1 MHLALVRRDMK
12 ASPIRLERPAERD
25 GQTTLPQD
33 VVRDQSLRVQFF
45 LIAGSVLWA
54 VTLAMDLT
62 VAPHGDRGPYL
73 LWFDLAGLALTAGSA
88 LFVRAGG
95 AAPRRRLDLAIASVP
110 LHGLLLGLLQS
121 WVPQPTTMR
130 PLSAIVV
137 LVLFFGLLAP
147 TRPRTL
153 LVVGLLAACMDPVAV
168 WIAHLRG
175 LPVPDPLTTVLLFY
189 PNYVCAVLAVAPSTI
204 LYRLGREIRAARA
217 LGSYQLVER
226 LGEGG
231 MGEVWL
237 ARHRLLARPAAIK
250 LVRPDRLGDARSQA
264 ITLARFEREAQ
275 ATAALTSP
283 HTIRVFDFGVSDEG
297 AFYYVMELLDG
308 RDLESVVQAFGPLPP
323 ARVVHLL
330 RQICRSLAEAH
341 AQGLIHRDIKP
352 ANVFLCRMGL
362 DYDVVKVLDFG
373 LVRHEDR
380 STAPTWAT
388 SAITYGTPAY
398 MAPEA
403 ILGEA
408 DVDRRADV
416 YAIGCVAY
424 YLLTGHR
431 VFAGP
436 TPMKLLMQH
445 VNERPVPPSERVGR
459 AIPPALE
466 ALVLTCLQKDPRA
479 RPSDAG
485 ALLRQVCACTVD
497 GEWDEDAARGWWERH
512 LPAAGGARRRVEQ
525 RAS

>member
-1 MHLALVRRDMK
+1 MDV
-12 ASPIRLERPAERD
+12 SPIRLERAAAEQS
-25 GQTTLPQD
+25 GPTTLPQD
-33 VVRDQSLRVQFF
+33 VARDQLLRVQFF
-45 LIAGSVLWA
+45 LIAGTVLWA
-54 VTLAMDLT
+54 ITLAMDAT

-73 LWFDLAGLALTAGSA
+73 LWFELGGLLLTAGSA

-95 AAPRRRLDLAIASVP
+95 GASRWRVDLAIATVP

-121 WVPQPTTMR
+121 WAPQPTTAR
-130 PLSAIVV
+130 PLSGIVV

-153 LVVGLLAACMDPVAV
+153 LVVGLLASVMDPVAV

-175 LPVPDPLTTVLLFY
+175 LQVPDPVTAVLLFY
-189 PNYVCAVLAVAPSTI
+189 PNYVCALLAVAPSTI

-217 LGSYQLVER
+217 LGSYQLLER
-226 LGEGG
+226 IGEGG
-231 MGEVWL
+231 MGEVWV
-237 ARHRLLARPAAIK
+237 ARHRLLARQAAIK
-250 LVRPDRLGDARSQA
+250 LVRRDRLGDASAQA
-264 ITLARFEREAQ
+264 VTLDRFEREAQ

-283 HTIRVFDFGVSDEG
+283 HTIRVFDFGIAADG
-297 AFYYVMELLDG
+297 TFYYVMELLDG
-308 RDLESVVQAFGPLPP
+308 CDLESLVATFGPLPP

-341 AQGLIHRDIKP
+341 AHGLIHRDVKP
-352 ANVFLCRMGL
+352 ANIFLCRLGL
-362 DYDVVKVLDFG
+362 DHDVVKVLDFG

-388 SAITYGTPAY
+388 TAVTYGTPAY

-424 YLLTGHR
+424 YMLTGHR

-436 TPMKLLMQH
+436 TPMKLLVQH
-445 VNERPVPPSERVGR
+445 VNDRPVPPSQRV
-459 AIPPALE
+459 AQPIPPALD
-466 ALVLTCLQKDPRA
+466 ALVMSCLHKDPQA
-479 RPSDAG
+479 RPADAG
-485 ALLRQVCACTVD
+485 VLLQQVAACTVD
-497 GEWDEDAARGWWERH
+497 GDWDDGAARGWWERH
-512 LPAAGGARRRVEQ
+512 LPPAGGTRWKAEQ

>member
-1 MHLALVRRDMK
+1 MSAV
-12 ASPIRLERPAERD
+12 PIRLERPVADRA
-25 GQTTLPQD
+25 GLTTLPQD
-33 VVRDQSLRVQFF
+33 VLREQSLRVQFF
-45 LIAGSVLWA
+45 FFAGCVLWA
-54 VTLAMDLT
+54 VTLLMDAT
-62 VAPHGDRGPYL
+62 IAPHGQHGPHI
-73 LWFDLAGLALTAGSA
+73 LWFELAGLLMAAGSA
-88 LFVRAGG
+88 WFVRAGG
-95 AAPRRRLDLAIASVP
+95 PAPRRRLALVIASVP
-110 LHGLLLGLLQS
+110 LHGLLIGLLQS
-121 WVPQPTTMR
+121 WTAHPVTER
-130 PLSAIVV
+130 PLSGIVV

-153 LVVGLLAACMDPVAV
+153 VIVGLLSACMDPVGV
-168 WIAHLRG
+168 WIAGQRG

-189 PNYVCAVLAVAPSTI
+189 PNFVCALLAVAPSTI

-231 MGEVWL
+231 MGEVWS

-250 LVRPDRLGDARSQA
+250 LVRPDRLGDARQQA
-264 ITLARFEREAQ
+264 VTLARFEREAQ

-308 RDLESVVQAFGPLPP
+308 RDLESVVEAFGPLPP

-352 ANVFLCRMGL
+352 ANIFLCRMGL
-362 DYDVVKVLDFG
+362 DVDVVKVLDFG

-445 VNERPVPPSERVGR
+445 VNERPVPPSQRVTH
-459 AIPPALE
+459 AIPPALD
-466 ALVLTCLQKDPRA
+466 ALVLACLHKDPRA
-479 RPSDAG
+479 RPADAS
-485 ALLRQVCACTVD
+485 ALLQRVAACPVD
-497 GEWDEDAARGWWERH
+497 DEWDEGAAHGWWERH
-512 LPAAGGARRRVEQ
+512 LPARGSVKRRAEQ

>member
-1 MHLALVRRDMK
+1 MD
-12 ASPIRLERPAERD
+12 ASPIHLERAAADRSGP
-25 GQTTLPQD
+25 TTLPQD
-33 VVRDQSLRVQFF
+33 VARDQWLRVQFF
-45 LIAGSVLWA
+45 LLAGALLWA
-54 VTLAMDLT
+54 ITLAMDAT

-73 LWFDLAGLALTAGSA
+73 LWFELGGLLLTAGSA

-95 AAPRRRLDLAIASVP
+95 GASRWRVDLAIATVP

-121 WVPQPTTMR
+121 WAPQPTNAR

-153 LVVGLLAACMDPVAV
+153 LIVGLLASVMDPIAV

-175 LPVPDPLTTVLLFY
+175 LPVPDPLTAVLLFY
-189 PNYVCAVLAVAPSTI
+189 PNYVCAILAVAPSTI

-217 LGSYQLVER
+217 LGSYQLIER
-226 LGEGG
+226 IGEGG
-231 MGEVWL
+231 MGEVWV
-237 ARHRLLARPAAIK
+237 ARHRLLARQAAIK
-250 LVRPDRLGDARSQA
+250 LVRRDRLGDANGQA
-264 ITLARFEREAQ
+264 VTLARFEREAQ

-283 HTIRVFDFGVSDEG
+283 HTIRVFDFGVADDG
-297 AFYYVMELLDG
+297 TFYYVMELLDG
-308 RDLESVVQAFGPLPP
+308 RDLESLVAAFGPLAPR
-323 ARVVHLL
+323 RVVHLL

-341 AQGLIHRDIKP
+341 ANGLIHRDIKP

-362 DYDVVKVLDFG
+362 DHDVVKVLDFG

-388 SAITYGTPAY
+388 SAVTYGTPAY

-403 ILGEA
+403 ILGEN

-424 YLLTGHR
+424 YMLTGHR

-436 TPMKLLMQH
+436 TPMKLMMQH
-445 VNERPVPPSERVGR
+445 VNDRPVPPSQRVGQ
-459 AIPPALE
+459 AISPALE
-466 ALVLTCLQKDPRA
+466 ALVLSCLHKDPRA
-479 RPSDAG
+479 RPADAG
-485 ALLRQVCACTVD
+485 ALLQLVNACAVD
-497 GEWDEDAARGWWERH
+497 GDWDEDTARVWWERH
-512 LPAAGGARRRVEQ
+512 LPATGLARRRVEQ